1 MHEHICILMF
11 VKWLCWLISL
21 IYIHL
26 LSEIIMSGKAEKCA
40 GDAVVGRQSKK
51 CRKVNN
57 VRAET

>member
-1 MHEHICILMF
+1 MF